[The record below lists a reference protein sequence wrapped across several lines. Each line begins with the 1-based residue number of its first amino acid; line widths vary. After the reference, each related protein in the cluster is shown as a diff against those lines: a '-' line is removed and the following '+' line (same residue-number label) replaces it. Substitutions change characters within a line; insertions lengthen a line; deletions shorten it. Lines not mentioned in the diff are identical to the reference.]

1 MEYLATIG
9 SPLND
14 RYPIRT
20 ENIKTRSFLIYRFHI
35 GKLFLF
41 EISST
46 DQNSG
51 REIIENSLI
60 FKTPLLVILP
70 IADCGL

>member
-9 SPLND
+9 NPLND

-46 DQNSG
+46 DHSPFRFIDTKIVS
-51 REIIENSLI
+51 RELRQGNH
-60 FKTPLLVILP
+60 
-70 IADCGL
+70 